1 MRRAILSAP
10 LRARRAFENCLCC
23 HHNFRRGMRLFTSD
37 SLSRELEAW
46 VVDDIPRRDLPKLSS
61 LVASCNSMFKISPLT
76 YLHQCMA
83 KHGARYEVL

>member
-37 SLSRELEAW
+37 SLSRELEAA
-46 VVDDIPRRDLPKLSS
+46 VDDISRRDLPKLSS
-61 LVASCNSMFKISPLT
+61 LVASLQLT

-83 KHGARYEVL
+83 KHGPLRSPTV